1 MKSIPTLMFFAAL
14 ASLPFLS
21 QAQVHS
27 VPSGAQGALVLATV
41 PVELR
46 EVELTYPAEAIVEA
60 VKQATIA
67 AQVQGRIVEARFDAG
82 SRVKAG
88 EVLMRLDQ
96 RDALQGLA
104 GAQAQLANARSA
116 YERSKHLFAQ
126 KFISQAALDKAEA
139 DFKAAAASTGQAD
152 IATGFATIVAP
163 FSGTVAQR
171 SAELGEMAVPGKP
184 LITVFDPQGLRVVAS
199 IPQYKLAEVRQALQA
214 KVEFPETGKWITA
227 TRIEVL
233 PTADVRTHVVRARL
247 YLPNNLEGA
256 IPGMFVRAHFVVGK
270 ASKLLVP
277 ATAVLRRGEVTGVY
291 VVDDQAQAHL
301 RQVRLGEA
309 YTGGALEVLAGLAA
323 GEKVALDP
331 LMAGVA
337 LKQPK

>member
-1 MKSIPTLMFFAAL
+1 MRSIPTLMLFAAL
-14 ASLPFLS
+14 ASVPAVS
-21 QAQVHS
+21 QAQVPS
-27 VPSGAQGALVLATV
+27 VPSSGAQALATTT
-41 PVELR
+41 VEMR

-67 AQVQGRIVEARFDAG
+67 AQMQGRVIEARFDAG

-88 EVLMRLDQ
+88 DVLMRLDE
-96 RDALQGLA
+96 REASQGQA
-104 GAQAQLANARSA
+104 GAQAQLANARAA
-116 YERSKHLFAQ
+116 YERNKNLFAQ
-126 KFISQAALDKAEA
+126 KFVSQAALDKAEA
-139 DFKAAAASTGQAD
+139 DYKAAAASAGQAG

-163 FSGTVAQR
+163 FSGLVAQR
-171 SAELGEMAVPGKP
+171 FAELGEMAGPGKP
-184 LITVFDPQGLRVVAS
+184 LITIFDPQGLRVVAS
-199 IPQYKLAEVRQALQA
+199 IPQYKLAGVRQAVRA
-214 KVEFPETGKWITA
+214 KVEFPESGKWIDA
-227 TRIEVL
+227 PRVEVL
-233 PTADVRTHVVRARL
+233 PTADVRTHVVRARV

-291 VVDDQAQAHL
+291 VIDDKAQAHL

-309 YTGGALEVLAGLAA
+309 YADGALEVLAGLVA

-331 LMAGVA
+331 IKAGVA